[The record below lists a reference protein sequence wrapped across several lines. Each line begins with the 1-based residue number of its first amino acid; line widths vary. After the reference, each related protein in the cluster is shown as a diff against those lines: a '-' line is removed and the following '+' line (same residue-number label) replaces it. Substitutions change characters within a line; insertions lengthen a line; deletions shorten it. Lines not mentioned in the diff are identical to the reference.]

1 MDDRLRILWLAHDG
15 PAPPAEVAAARWGEG
30 AAERLARG
38 ARAAQAEARLRA
50 CLAAL
55 ARLGRAGI
63 ARGALRRLL
72 AVVSMYRREALAA
85 RA

>member
-15 PAPPAEVAAARWGEG
+15 PVPPAEVAAACWGEG
-30 AAERLARG
+30 AAGRLARG

-55 ARLGRAGI
+55 ARLGRARV
-63 ARGALRRLL
+63 APGAIRRLL
-72 AVVSMYRREALAA
+72 DAASIYRREALAA

>member
-1 MDDRLRILWLAHDG
+1 MHDRLRLLWLAHDG
-15 PAPPAEVAAARWGEG
+15 PALPAEVAAACWGAG

-55 ARLGRAGI
+55 ARLGRADV
-63 ARGALRRLL
+63 ARGAIRRLL
-72 AVVSMYRREALAA
+72 DVASIYRREALAA

>member
-1 MDDRLRILWLAHDG
+1 MDDRLRSLWLAHDG
-15 PAPPAEVAAARWGEG
+15 PVPPADVAAACWGAG
-30 AAERLARG
+30 AAARLARG

-55 ARLGRAGI
+55 ARLGRAGV
-63 ARGALRRLL
+63 ARGAARRLWD
-72 AVVSMYRREALAA
+72 VVSIYRREALAA